1 MMIRVLIVEDD
12 KLARKGLI
20 SMMPWDSYNMKVV
33 GDVPNGA
40 KALDFLANNPVD
52 LMFVDLAMPVMSGI
66 ELMERVRDM
75 YPNVNFVVLTFHENF
90 EYVQT
95 ALRLGALDYISK
107 AELESENYDQIFQ
120 RILHK
125 LKERR
130 GSTTFS
136 TDGHGEASMDAEVWE
151 EIKHSWYQLYW
162 LYDDEVFEEL
172 CSRIE
177 KNNVPVRYV
186 EQLFIKLLV
195 MIELATGF
203 KNETMPDIKDI
214 KSALQWMRN
223 FRQSLYYKAL
233 QTRDLSSIAVC
244 MMKAKAFVRENIGE
258 KIRQE
263 DVASHINMSRSYF
276 SQAFKKVVGITF
288 NEYLKKERV
297 AVAKKLLIES
307 NRSLASIAQAVGY
320 EDVKYFN
327 HVFHELVGMHPLE
340 YRQKFSSYS
349 DNC

>member
-1 MMIRVLIVEDD
+1 MIRVLIVEDD
-12 KLARKGLI
+12 KLARKGII

-40 KALDFLANNPVD
+40 KALDFLASNQVD

-66 ELMERVRDM
+66 ELMEKVRDM
-75 YPNVNFVVLTFHENF
+75 YPHVNFVVLTFHENF

-120 RILHK
+120 HILKK
-125 LKERR
+125 LEEKSGFTSFSADAR
-130 GSTTFS
+130 GEI
-136 TDGHGEASMDAEVWE
+136 GIDAGTWE
-151 EIKHSWYQLYW
+151 KIEQSWYQLYW

-172 CSRIE
+172 CRQIE
-177 KNNVPVRYV
+177 KNNVPVRYI

-203 KNETMPDIKDI
+203 KNETMPDIRDT
-214 KSALQWMRN
+214 KSALQWIRN
-223 FRQSLYYKAL
+223 FRESLYQKAL
-233 QTRDLSSIAVC
+233 ETRNLSNITVC
-244 MMKAKAFVRENIGE
+244 MMKAKAFVRENIGD

-263 DVASHINMSRSYF
+263 DVAAHINMSRSYF

-297 AVAKKLLIES
+297 SVAKKLLVES
-307 NRSLASIAQAVGY
+307 NQSLASIAQAVGY

-327 HVFHELVGMHPLE
+327 HVFQELVGMHPLE
-340 YRQKFSSYS
+340 YRQKFSLGG
-349 DNC
+349 DNR

>member
-1 MMIRVLIVEDD
+1 MIRVLIVEDD
-12 KLARKGLI
+12 KLARKGII

-40 KALDFLANNPVD
+40 KALDFLASNQVD

-66 ELMERVRDM
+66 ELMEKVRDM
-75 YPNVNFVVLTFHENF
+75 YPHVNFVVLTFHENF

-120 RILHK
+120 RILKK
-125 LKERR
+125 LEEKSGFTSFSADAR
-130 GSTTFS
+130 GEI
-136 TDGHGEASMDAEVWE
+136 GIDAGTWE
-151 EIKHSWYQLYW
+151 KIEQSWYQLYW

-172 CSRIE
+172 CRQIE
-177 KNNVPVRYV
+177 KNNVPVRYI

-203 KNETMPDIKDI
+203 KNETMPDIRDT
-214 KSALQWMRN
+214 KSALQWIRN
-223 FRQSLYYKAL
+223 FRESLYQKAL
-233 QTRDLSSIAVC
+233 ETRNLSNITVC
-244 MMKAKAFVRENIGE
+244 MMKAKAFVRENIGD

-263 DVASHINMSRSYF
+263 DVAAHINMSRSYF

-297 AVAKKLLIES
+297 SVAKKLLVES
-307 NRSLASIAQAVGY
+307 NQSLASIAQAVGY

-327 HVFHELVGMHPLE
+327 HVFQELVGMHPLE
-340 YRQKFSSYS
+340 YRQKFSLGG
-349 DNC
+349 DNR

>member
-1 MMIRVLIVEDD
+1 MIRVLIVEDD
-12 KLARKGLI
+12 KLARKGII
-20 SMMPWDSYNMKVV
+20 SMIPWNSYNMEVV

-40 KALDFLANNPVD
+40 KALEFLADNPVD

-66 ELMERVRDM
+66 ELMERVRDK

-107 AELESENYDQIFQ
+107 AELESENYDQIFRRILQ
-120 RILHK
+120 RIEEK
-125 LKERR
+125 S
-130 GSTTFS
+130 GSNAFS
-136 TDGHGEASMDAEVWE
+136 NEDHGGTSIDAEMWE
-151 EIKHSWYQLYW
+151 KLKHSWYQLYW

-177 KNNVPVRYV
+177 KGDVPIRYV

-195 MIELATGF
+195 MVEMATGF
-203 KNETMPDIKDI
+203 KNETMLDIRDI
-214 KSALQWMRN
+214 NSALEWMRN
-223 FRQSLYYKAL
+223 YRESLYYRAL
-233 QTRDLSSIAVC
+233 QTRDLGNIAVC
-244 MMKAKAFVRENIGE
+244 MMKAKAYVRENIGE

-263 DVASHINMSRSYF
+263 DVASYVNMSRSYF
-276 SQAFKKVVGITF
+276 SQAFKKMVGITF
-288 NEYLKKERV
+288 NDYLKKERI
-297 AVAKKLLIES
+297 AVAKKLLIGS
-307 NRSLASIAQAVGY
+307 SQSLTSIAQAVGY
-320 EDVKYFN
+320 EDVRYFN

>member
-1 MMIRVLIVEDD
+1 MVIRVLIVEDD

-20 SMMPWDSYNMKVV
+20 SMMPWGSYNMQVV

-40 KALDFLANNPVD
+40 KALEFLENNPVD

-66 ELMERVRDM
+66 ELMEKVREM
-75 YPNVNFVVLTFHENF
+75 YPKVNFVVLTFHENF

-107 AELESENYDQIFQ
+107 AELESEDYDQIFQ
-120 RILHK
+120 RIVQKIEEKSRTGGLST
-125 LKERR
+125 ER
-130 GSTTFS
+130 SFETS
-136 TDGHGEASMDAEVWE
+136 VNAEVWE
-151 EIKHSWYQLYW
+151 KIKRRWYQLYW

-172 CSRIE
+172 CSEIE

-195 MIELATGF
+195 MIELATGI
-203 KNETMPDIKDI
+203 KNETMPDIKDTE
-214 KSALQWMRN
+214 SALEWMRN
-223 FRQSLYYKAL
+223 FRESLYHKAL
-233 QTRDLSSIAVC
+233 QSKDLSNIPVC

-263 DVASHINMSRSYF
+263 DVASHVNMSRSYF

-288 NEYLKKERV
+288 NDYLKKERV
-297 AVAKKLLIES
+297 AVAKKLLLES
-307 NRSLASIAQAVGY
+307 SQSLASIAQAVGY
-320 EDVKYFN
+320 EDVKYFT
-327 HVFHELVGMHPLE
+327 HVFYEQVGMYPSE
-340 YRQKFSSYS
+340 FRQKFSLCS

>member
-1 MMIRVLIVEDD
+1 MVIRVLIVEDD

-40 KALDFLANNPVD
+40 KALEFLENNPVD

-66 ELMERVRDM
+66 ELMERVRKL

-107 AELESENYDQIFQ
+107 AELESEDYDQIFQ
-120 RILHK
+120 RIVQKIEEKSRTGGLNA
-125 LKERR
+125 ER
-130 GSTTFS
+130 SFETS
-136 TDGHGEASMDAEVWE
+136 VNAEVWE
-151 EIKHSWYQLYW
+151 KIKRYWYQLYW

-172 CSRIE
+172 CSEIE

-195 MIELATGF
+195 MIELATGI
-203 KNETMPDIKDI
+203 KNETMPDFKNTE
-214 KSALQWMRN
+214 SALEWMRN
-223 FRQSLYYKAL
+223 FRESLYNKAS
-233 QTRDLSSIAVC
+233 QSKDLSNIPVC
-244 MMKAKAFVRENIGE
+244 IMKAKAFVRENIGE

-263 DVASHINMSRSYF
+263 DVASHVNMSRSYF

-288 NEYLKKERV
+288 NDYLKKERV
-297 AVAKKLLIES
+297 AVAKKLLLES
-307 NRSLASIAQAVGY
+307 SQSLASIAQAVGY
-320 EDVKYFN
+320 EDVKYFTY
-327 HVFHELVGMHPLE
+327 VFYEQVGMYPSE
-340 YRQKFSSYS
+340 FRQKFSLCN